1 MRATVIPTSRTEQ
14 AERLREG
21 SRMNRYEVKITP
33 EDLEYD
39 RIIHTFTW
47 AETLEK
53 AEARMADHFAATPE
67 TWTGWTYEISE

>member
-1 MRATVIPTSRTEQ
+1 
-14 AERLREG
+14 
-21 SRMNRYEVKITP
+21 MNRYEVKITP
-33 EDLEYD
+33 EDLKYD

-53 AEARMADHFAATPE
+53 AEARMADHFAAAPE